1 MAYGIKVKNVLRK
14 TLQWGTF
21 GLLAYMV
28 VRWWVDP
35 NYLPDFEA
43 FCPFGGLQAFNS
55 FLVNN
60 SLACTMTEMQ
70 IFMGVVLFVGVLLFS
85 KLFCSFICPIG
96 TFTEWM
102 AKLGAKFKVLITLK
116 GLPDKLLR
124 GLKYALLFVTVYFT
138 TTSSELFCKE
148 YDPFYAIF
156 TGFGHDVYLWYALA
170 AILLTVVGSIFIRQ
184 FWCKYL
190 CPLGAISNIFSNG
203 VMFAGVLALFF
214 LLRWFGLEISWLWPA
229 GVISV
234 LGFVLES
241 WRLEGWIFPV
251 SKITRNESSC
261 TNCAICDLACPMGLD
276 IATVDTVKHIDC
288 HLCGDCLEVCPV
300 EDTLQINK
308 KNIRWMPA
316 AATVALIAI
325 GLFLAS
331 TIELPTINM
340 KWGNE
345 QQLETASVFSQ
356 SGLKSVKCYG
366 SSMSFASKMR
376 RLKGVVGVETFVQS
390 HTVKV
395 FYDSSKLK
403 PASIQKAIFTPSRT
417 ILRRPG
423 KEMVSLSVLK
433 MGIGNLFDS
442 YYNFY
447 FSRLLA
453 QMKGVYGFST
463 TFGEPVP
470 AKIYFDADK
479 TNPAEI
485 KAALEQ
491 RELTYSSRGKET
503 TVEVDF
509 EAHILSDSL
518 AQISPQ
524 EFAVNMFAPFNQAF
538 NGYKKY
544 MPDEISVYELPM
556 PQAANPKLRRS
567 FSYLVSHISTD
578 DNLLR
583 FQTLYKDGPYA
594 RVFFVKGKIS
604 PDSIYAT
611 LQKPMLTVHYSNG
624 KTGQVKNP
632 FKFPRKGKIIQ

>member
-1 MAYGIKVKNVLRK
+1 MANSKKIKNVLRK
-14 TLQWGTF
+14 ILQWGTL

-43 FCPFGGLQAFNS
+43 YCPFGGLQALNS
-55 FLVNN
+55 FFVNN

-85 KLFCSFICPIG
+85 KLFCSYICPIG

-102 AKLGAKFKVLITLK
+102 ARIGEKFKVLITLK

-124 GLKYALLFVTVYFT
+124 GLKYALLFVTFYFT
-138 TTSSELFCKE
+138 TANSELFCKE

-156 TGFGHDVYLWYALA
+156 TGFGNDVYLWYALA

-203 VMFAGVLALFF
+203 VMFAGVLAIFF

-229 GVISV
+229 AAISIF
-234 LGFVLES
+234 GFVLES
-241 WRLEGWIFPV
+241 WRLEGWIFPAY
-251 SKITRNESSC
+251 KITRNDNTC

-288 HLCGDCLEVCPV
+288 HLCGDCLDVCPV

-308 KNIRWMPA
+308 KNMRWMPA
-316 AATVALIAI
+316 TATVLLIAI
-325 GLFLAS
+325 AMFLAS

-345 QQLETASVFSQ
+345 RQLETAAVFSR

-376 RLKGVVGVETFVQS
+376 RLKGVLGVETFVQS

-395 FYDSSKLK
+395 LYDSSKLK
-403 PASIQKAIFTPSRT
+403 SASIQKAIFSPSRT
-417 ILRRPG
+417 ILRKPVKG
-423 KEMVSLSVLK
+423 IASLAVLK
-433 MGIGNLFDS
+433 MGIDNLFDS
-442 YYNFY
+442 YDNFY
-447 FSRLLA
+447 FSRILA
-453 QMKGVYGFST
+453 QTGGVYGFST

-470 AKIYFDADK
+470 ATIYFDAQK

-485 KAALEQ
+485 KAAIESK
-491 RELTYSSRGKET
+491 ELTYSSRGKET
-503 TVEVDF
+503 TVAVNF

-518 AQISPQ
+518 KQISPR
-524 EFAVNMFAPFNQAF
+524 EFTVKMFAPFNQAF
-538 NGYKKY
+538 NGYRKY
-544 MPDEISVYELPM
+544 KADEIGVYELPM

-578 DNLLR
+578 DNVLR
-583 FQTLYKDGPYA
+583 FQTVYKDAPYA
-594 RVFFVKGKIS
+594 RISFVKGRIR
-604 PDSIYAT
+604 PDSIYAA
-611 LQKPMLTVHYSNG
+611 LQKPMLTVHYRNG

-632 FKFPRKGKIIQ
+632 FKFPQKGNVIR